1 MKYVSFLCVLFSGLL
16 STVALGK
23 PDRSSHV
30 ATQAEVEQDSFL
42 RGTAR
47 NLEKS
52 DVVLSVIIYKIVST
66 DQGTTH
72 RQMCIRDRCPRRS
85 VAAGRYSCRSSGQVE
100 WARQ

>member
-52 DVVLSVIIYKIVST
+52 DVVLSVIIYKKSPLT
-66 DQGTTH
+66 RERRT
-72 RQMCIRDRCPRRS
+72 MPASFSRC
-85 VAAGRYSCRSSGQVE
+85 GE
-100 WARQ
+100 IFL